1 MPSDILSCGDA
12 VALNNL
18 VVAFFVRDRD
28 VKARWRAISSF
39 HFEVASC
46 LQHVISFIHSQLQ
59 FKFRGL
65 AK

>member
-12 VALNNL
+12 VAVNNL
-18 VVAFFVRDRD
+18 AVAFFVRDRD
-28 VKARWRAISSF
+28 TKGRQWAISSF
-39 HFEVASC
+39 HLELASS
-46 LQHVISFIHSQLQ
+46 LQHVNSQLQ